1 MLSSRQNTMPKKP
14 SLAAALNDA
23 SKKPSQTHVTKK
35 IESDEILDDENY
47 DEKIPP
53 SRRGKKA
60 TTGHFDP
67 AVCKQLKQLALE
79 EDKSS
84 QALIAEALNLLFEA
98 YGKKPIA

>member
-1 MLSSRQNTMPKKP
+1 MPKKP

-35 IESDEILDDENY
+35 VESDEIINDENY

-60 TTGHFDP
+60 ITGHFDP

-84 QALIAEALNLLFEA
+84 QALIAEALNLLFES

>member
-1 MLSSRQNTMPKKP
+1 MPKKP

-35 IESDEILDDENY
+35 VESVEIINA
-47 DEKIPP
+47 EKIPP

-60 TTGHFDP
+60 ITGHFDP

-84 QALIAEALNLLFEA
+84 QALITEALNLLFEA